1 MRICVIPARGG
12 SKRIPR
18 KNIRDF
24 NGKPVIAYP
33 IEAALQSGLFDAVV
47 VSTDD
52 PEITEIA
59 KHYGAKVP
67 FVRPEHLA
75 NDHAATAP
83 VLIHAIEW
91 FEAQGQSVSEMTCL
105 YPANPFVSTKLLQE
119 AYQTW
124 NKDQFAYCFG
134 VCEFESAPQRA
145 LYQES
150 TGGVNAFSPEFTLT
164 RTQDLVPAFYDAGMF
179 YFCDAQV
186 YKTGESMHGSKAQ
199 PYHLPRPIV
208 HDIDTPADWDFAEK
222 MYALVH
228 DMPLHPLLPSQ
239 EP

>member
-1 MRICVIPARGG
+1 MKICVIPARGG

-18 KNIRDF
+18 KNIKEF

-33 IEAALQSGLFDAVV
+33 IQAAIESELFDEVV

-52 PEITEIA
+52 KEIMNVA
-59 KHYGAKVP
+59 KKYGATVP
-67 FVRPEHLA
+67 FIRPEHLA

-91 FEAQGQSVSEMTCL
+91 FEAQGHDVLEMTNI
-105 YPANPFVSTKLLQE
+105 YPANPFITAELLIE
-119 AYQTW
+119 AYGAW
-124 NKDQFAYCFG
+124 NKEKFAYCFG

-145 LYQES
+145 LFQE
-150 TGGVNAFSPEFTLT
+150 TRGGVNAFYPEYTLT
-164 RTQDLVPAFYDAGMF
+164 RTQDLIAAFYDAGMF

-186 YKTGESMHGSKAQ
+186 YKAGESMHGAKAQ
-199 PYHLPRPIV
+199 PYYLPRHIV

-222 MYALVH
+222 MYALVNK
-228 DMPLHPLLPSQ
+228 MPLHPNLKD
-239 EP
+239 

>member
-1 MRICVIPARGG
+1 MKICVIPARGG

-18 KNIRDF
+18 KNIKEF
-24 NGKPVIAYP
+24 KGNPVISYP
-33 IEAALQSGLFDAVV
+33 IQAALDSGLFDEVV

-52 PEITEIA
+52 AEIMEIA
-59 KHYGAKVP
+59 QKYGASTP
-67 FVRPEHLA
+67 FVRPQSLA

-91 FEAQGQSVSEMTCL
+91 FEEQGHKVTEMTNI
-105 YPANPFVSTKLLQE
+105 YPANPFVSATLLRE
-119 AYQTW
+119 AYDEW
-124 NKDQFAYCFG
+124 DKSKFNYCFG

-145 LYQES
+145 LFKNDA
-150 TGGVNAFSPEFTLT
+150 GGTQAFNPEYTLT

-186 YKTGESMHGSKAQ
+186 YKTSESMHGPTAQ
-199 PYHLPRPIV
+199 PYHLPRHLV

-222 MYALVH
+222 MYSLVH
-228 DMPLHPLLPSQ
+228 EMPLHMKK
-239 EP
+239 EV